1 MNSRSHFLLRSL
13 PAVALVASL
22 TGLAEARTW
31 TQSSTG
37 KKIEADFVALEG
49 ETVILNVG
57 GRKAQVPLAALSAED
72 QAYAKQE
79 ATKGAGSATGGAA
92 AGDWPQ
98 WRGPNRDGISTE
110 TGLMK
115 EWPADGPKQAWVYK
129 DAGMGYASFVVV
141 GGKLFTI
148 GTRGSDVY
156 AICVDTATGK
166 EVWSTKFGSDDQQG
180 YAAGWGHG
188 PRSTPTYSE
197 GMLYVLDAKGNFAC
211 LDAAQGEVKWSKNL
225 ATDFGGQAGGW
236 GFAESPL
243 VDGDKVVVSPGG
255 QKAGIVAF
263 DKKTGSTVWEA
274 TDVKP
279 GKAEYATL
287 VPVEMNGKR
296 QYVRLFESQVVS
308 VDAETGKQLWKSDWP
323 GKTAVIPTPI
333 VDGNEVYVTSG
344 YGVGSKLF
352 KVGADNS
359 TSDVWMN
366 TVMKNHHGGV
376 VKVGD
381 HVYGFSDG
389 GGLICQ
395 DWKTGEMV
403 WNEKGRF
410 TTKGAVHIADGKL
423 IALNEDDGTVTL
435 AEVSPEG
442 FKQLGQF
449 TLDPQSPNRNPK
461 GKVWT
466 HPLVVGGKL
475 YLRDQEFIVCYDVKG

>member
-1 MNSRSHFLLRSL
+1 MNRRSSL
-13 PAVALVASL
+13 FTLFAVAGIAGL
-22 TGLAEARTW
+22 TGITEARTW
-31 TQSSTG
+31 TQSATG

-49 ETVILNVG
+49 ATVVLNVG
-57 GRKAQVPLAALSAED
+57 GRKAQVPLAALSADD
-72 QAYAKQE
+72 QAYVKETVAK
-79 ATKGAGSATGGAA
+79 AASPAGGAG
-92 AGDWPQ
+92 GDWPQ
-98 WRGPNRDGISTE
+98 WRGPDRNGISKE
-110 TGLMK
+110 TGLLAA
-115 EWPADGPKQAWVYK
+115 WPEGGPKQLWVYK
-129 DAGMGYASFVVV
+129 DAGMGYASYVIV

-148 GTRGSDVY
+148 GTRGSDVF
-156 AICVDTATGK
+156 AICVDTATGQ
-166 EVWSTKFGSDDQQG
+166 EVWATKFGTDDQQG

-188 PRSTPTYSE
+188 PRSTPTYSD
-197 GMLYVLDAKGNFAC
+197 GHLYALDAKGNLAC
-211 LDAAQGEVKWSKNL
+211 LDASTGEVKWSKNL
-225 ATDFGGQAGGW
+225 VSDFAGQAGGW

-243 VDGDKVVVSPGG
+243 VDGDRVVVSPGG
-255 QKAGIVAF
+255 KKAGIVAL

-274 TDVKP
+274 TEVQP

-296 QYVRLFESQVVS
+296 QYVRLFDTQVVS
-308 VDAETGKQLWKSDWP
+308 VEAETGKQLWKSDWP

-352 KVGADNS
+352 KVGPDNS

-376 VKVGD
+376 IKIGD
-381 HVYGFSDG
+381 HLYGFSDG

-410 TTKGAVHIADGKL
+410 TTKGSVHAADGKL
-423 IALNEDDGTVTL
+423 ICLNEDDGTVTL
-435 AEVSPEG
+435 AEASPEG
-442 FKQLGQF
+442 YKQLGQF
-449 TLDPQSPNRNPK
+449 TLDPQSSNRNPK

-466 HPLVVGGKL
+466 HPVVSGGKL
-475 YLRDQEFIVCYDVKG
+475 FVRDQEYIVCYDVKG